1 MLLLARCLDW
11 LCLAFASGVQDEM
24 RLNDLIV
31 GHTPQSTAV
40 HEATARSLPHR

>member
-24 RLNDLIV
+24 RLNELIL
-31 GHTPQSTAV
+31 GAIQRSTAA
-40 HEATARSLPHR
+40 HDATAQWLPHR